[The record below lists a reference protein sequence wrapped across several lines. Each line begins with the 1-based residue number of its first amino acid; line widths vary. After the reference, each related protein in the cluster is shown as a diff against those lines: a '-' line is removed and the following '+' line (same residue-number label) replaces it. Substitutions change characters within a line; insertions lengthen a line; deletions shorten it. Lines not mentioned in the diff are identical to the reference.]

1 MFPGNRSWLFGA
13 TLDDEFHEQEPPP
26 KPSELLGSIGFAL
39 FSILYMALVIV
50 ALVSI
55 LTR

>member
-1 MFPGNRSWLFGA
+1 MFPGNRNWFFGA

-26 KPSELLGSIGFAL
+26 KPSELLGSIGVAL
-39 FSILYMALVIV
+39 VSILYMALVLV